1 MVQLGEPSPS
11 VCMAFPALSAVHEG
25 YRVFA
30 VINASGTDSKM
41 AEEITLV
48 RIVQTGVVPM
58 DTAAV
63 ASELQTDLAQGRC
76 GLGRSRGCNR
86 SSWRTE
92 GR

>member
-63 ASELQTDLAQGRC
+63 ACPEAVIPLRKEFSSAASFLR
-76 GLGRSRGCNR
+76 RSARNF
-86 SSWRTE
+86 S
-92 GR
+92 